1 MKNALL
7 LLLTLPLLAA
17 QCNKE
22 TTPAPT
28 MSDFQPAK
36 AGSTW
41 TYDTKNNISS
51 ATGSFT
57 LTATSKDSSFNG
69 RTYRVVSSTA
79 GANVYFAKSGSDY
92 YQLANFEALNQQLEL
107 LYLKDN
113 LSAGAS
119 WEQNVTITIPAVGS
133 TTVKLT
139 NTVQASNISYTVNG
153 KAYEKVIHIKTV
165 MGNITIP
172 GLPLAIT
179 PVTDINTYYAAGI
192 GRIYNRSK
200 VNIVIP
206 TQPTINTDDETS
218 LRTYTIVP

>member
-7 LLLTLPLLAA
+7 LLLTLPLLAY
-17 QCNKE
+17 QCNKDVVYTE
-22 TTPAPT
+22 PVN
-28 MSDFQPAK
+28 FQPVK
-36 AGSTW
+36 AGSSW

-107 LYLKDN
+107 LYLKDG
-113 LSAGAS
+113 LSVGTS
-119 WEQNVTITIPAVGS
+119 WDQNISVNIPAIGS

-139 NTVQASNISYTVNG
+139 NTVVANLNSYTVNG
-153 KAYEKVIHIKTV
+153 KIYSNVIHIKTV

-179 PVTDINTYYAAGI
+179 PVTDINSYYAAGI

-218 LRTYTIVP
+218 LRTYTIIP

>member
-1 MKNALL
+1 MKYAWL

-22 TTPAPT
+22 TTPTPAAT
-28 MSDFQPAK
+28 DYQPAK

-41 TYDTKNNISS
+41 TYDTKNNINSTS
-51 ATGSFT
+51 GSFT
-57 LTATSKDSSFNG
+57 LTATSKDSVFNG
-69 RTYRVVSSTA
+69 RTYRVVTNTA

-92 YQLANFEALNQQLEL
+92 YQLAKFDALNQQLEL

-113 LSAGAS
+113 LSVGAS
-119 WEQNVTITIPAVGS
+119 WEQNVTISIPGVGN

-139 NTVQASNISYTVNG
+139 NTVQANDISYTVNG
-153 KAYEKVIHIKTV
+153 KSYSKVVHVKTV

-172 GLPLAIT
+172 GLPTAIT

>member
-7 LLLTLPLLAA
+7 LLLTLPLLAY
-17 QCNKE
+17 QCNKDVVYTE
-22 TTPAPT
+22 PVN
-28 MSDFQPAK
+28 FQPVK
-36 AGSTW
+36 AGSSW

-107 LYLKDN
+107 LYLKDG
-113 LSAGAS
+113 LSVGTS
-119 WEQNVTITIPAVGS
+119 WDQNISVNIPAIGS

-139 NTVQASNISYTVNG
+139 NTVVANLNSYTVNG
-153 KAYEKVIHIKTV
+153 KIYSNVIQIKTV

-179 PVTDINTYYAAGI
+179 PVTDINSYYAAGI

-218 LRTYTIVP
+218 LRTYTIIP